1 MRITGFLFFFIRIL
15 YMECE
20 ITICESFANSNITQK
35 RKFGNKNSR
44 HRCRE
49 SVVLR
54 RRYEKGLYEI
64 LGVSPIAF

>member
-1 MRITGFLFFFIRIL
+1 
-15 YMECE
+15 MECE

-64 LGVSPIAF
+64 LGLSPIAF